1 MSPCAGHH
9 SQVKDVMSHKL
20 HLKMKKKNDTAL
32 ALAAPGVTGSERT
45 GLCLC
50 ASTRKG
56 AWEYKVRHLAHLNL
70 KVLKDWSEDLDC
82 LTSLAPCLL
91 VPESHHRGALK
102 V

>member
-9 SQVKDVMSHKL
+9 SQVKGVMSHKL
-20 HLKMKKKNDTAL
+20 HLKMKKNDTAL
-32 ALAAPGVTGSERT
+32 ALAAPGVTGSERA

-70 KVLKDWSEDLDC
+70 NILKDWSECLDC
-82 LTSLAPCLL
+82 LTSLTLFLL
-91 VPESHHRGALK
+91 APESHHRGARK